1 MPKPHG
7 AGTALITERTN
18 AANSL
23 PRIIGAI
30 GWLLLLP
37 VGIALL
43 GYLWLTVAMHG
54 RGPTWIEQLVLVSPV
69 AFTAYWLLGWSSQ
82 SHGMPR
88 RILLGITVLL
98 AVPALAL
105 VFAVEPWQRA
115 EMQRQNT
122 LFSNQA
128 HLDAALERH
137 DCPNGDTLVVAPWL
151 FVTDGEEIRRLVE
164 LRIVP
169 AQRTA
174 SSRLLVRTTARGD
187 LAQRQTTAD
196 RNQAAAACVGSAAAL
211 DGLVQRIAEG
221 TFE

>member
-1 MPKPHG
+1 M
-7 AGTALITERTN
+7 
-18 AANSL
+18 
-23 PRIIGAI
+23 
-30 GWLLLLP
+30 LLP

-43 GYLWLTVAMHG
+43 GYLWLSAATHTG
-54 RGPTWIEQLVLVSPV
+54 SPTWIEQLVLVSPV

-82 SHGMPR
+82 AHDPPR

-98 AVPALAL
+98 TLPALVL

-115 EMQRQNT
+115 EMQRQNAV
-122 LFSNQA
+122 FSNQA

-151 FVTDGEEIRRLVE
+151 FVTEGEGLRRLVE

-169 AQRTA
+169 SQRRA
-174 SSRLLVRTTARGD
+174 SSQLLVRTTAHGD

-196 RNQAAAACVGSAAAL
+196 LHQAAAACVGSAGAL
-211 DGLVQRIAEG
+211 DALVQRMAEG